1 MPPRLSS
8 KDIKR
13 EFEGD
18 NEEGWWRSDSSGGSE
33 AEVGPGRAK
42 VAGEEEL
49 YEASMDE
56 KDAIWADEA
65 RRGRVSDAV
74 LSW

>member
-1 MPPRLSS
+1 MPPRSS
-8 KDIKR
+8 NKDTKN

-18 NEEGWWRSDSSGGSE
+18 NEEGWWRSDSSESE
-33 AEVGPGRAK
+33 AEAGPDRSK
-42 VAGEEEL
+42 VACEEEL
-49 YEASMDE
+49 YEANMDE
-56 KDAIWADEA
+56 KDARWADEA